1 MDFDEYIRQG
11 EPQQQESARNWSIA
25 TGLQAVDGI
34 KPSAYLFKVAEQNI
48 EGEITLDETRQL
60 VHSYYESRTTRQSAS
75 NGEEEADKVSC
86 NIARI
91 LASRTFSFTTNGF
104 ISIHRRIFEGVF
116 AHAGKIRDYD
126 ITKKEWVLEG
136 DTVSYLNYEDILRAL
151 DFDLQQERD
160 FHYKGLNPDE
170 VVKHFAKFIAGLWQ
184 IHPFRE
190 GNTRTTAVFAIQYLR
205 TIGFEVNNETF
216 ANNSWYFRNAL
227 VRANYKNVRKEIEYT
242 PVYLERFFQNLLNHD
257 TWELRNRYLHIA
269 PTEEWRHQPRNFSM
283 VQEGQPSPATY
294 TYTHHPTDTQVQ
306 KGKHPSSE
314 ESTQVQEKKHPS
326 SDGSTQVREEKH
338 PSSAKVQRL
347 IEQMGEGFRTMTEMM
362 ELCGMKSRKSFREN
376 YIVPALKEGYIE
388 REYPDSPNHPHQRY
402 RLTPKAK
409 HLN

>member
-1 MDFDEYIRQG
+1 MRI
-11 EPQQQESARNWSIA
+11 I
-25 TGLQAVDGI
+25 I
-34 KPSAYLFKVAEQNI
+34 NI

-60 VHSYYESRTTRQSAS
+60 VHSYYESRGTRQSLP

-91 LASRTFSFTTNGF
+91 LSSRTFSFSSNGF
-104 ISIHRRIFEGVF
+104 ISVHRRIFEGIF
-116 AHAGKIRDYD
+116 AHAGRIRDHD

-160 FHYKGLNPDE
+160 FHYKGLSRDE
-170 VVKHFAKFIAGLWQ
+170 VARHFAKFISGLWQ

-257 TWELRNRYLHIA
+257 TWVLRNRDIHIA
-269 PTEEWRHQPRNFSM
+269 HTEEWQHQPRKFDM
-283 VQEGQPSPATY
+283 TQEEKASPTPHTLVLYPSNTQLRDEN
-294 TYTHHPTDTQVQ
+294 HPTSDITTQL
-306 KGKHPSSE
+306 
-314 ESTQVQEKKHPS
+314 QEKNHPT
-326 SDGSTQVREEKH
+326 SDMTTQLQH
-338 PSSAKVQRL
+338 L
-347 IEQMGEGFRTMTEMM
+347 IEQMGEGYKTVAEMM
-362 ELCGMKSRKSFREN
+362 ELCGMKSRKTFREN
-376 YIVPALKEGYIE
+376 YILPAMNKGLLE
-388 REYPDSPNHPHQRY
+388 REYPDRPNHPKQRY
-402 RLTPKAK
+402 RLTTQAK
-409 HLN
+409 Q